1 MCAMMPILRTLERAA
16 SAAATVNPYFVS
28 SVSTGGL
35 LPAVVGEGLV
45 GLRHL
50 VRVLAPLHGGTE
62 AVARVEQ
69 LVHEALDH
77 RLLAPGAGVAHQ
89 PAQAERGRALCAH
102 LDRDLV
108 RRATDAAALDLQGRL
123 HVVHRPLEGDDRVRA
138 ALLAAPLERAVH
150 DALGQGPLAA
160 QKDLVD

>member
-69 LVHEALDH
+69 LVHEALGH
-77 RLLAPGAGVAHQ
+77 RLLTTAAAVLDQ
-89 PAQAERGRALCAH
+89 PAQAQRGAARGTH
-102 LDRDLV
+102 LDRHLV
-108 RRATDAAALDLQGRL
+108 GRTTDAAAAD
-123 HVVHRPLEGDDRVRA
+123 
-138 ALLAAPLERAVH
+138 LER
-150 DALGQGPLAA
+150 
-160 QKDLVD
+160 